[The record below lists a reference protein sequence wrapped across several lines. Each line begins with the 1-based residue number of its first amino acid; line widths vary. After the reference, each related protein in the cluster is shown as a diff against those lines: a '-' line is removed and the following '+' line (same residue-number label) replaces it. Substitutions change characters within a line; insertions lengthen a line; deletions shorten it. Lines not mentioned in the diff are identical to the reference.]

1 MGSLKSNLQR
11 QFKMRIE
18 RCYFCSKPVHP
29 GHGITFVRNDSKV
42 FNFCASKCR
51 RNFNKKR
58 NPRKTRW
65 TKAWRKSNGKE
76 LAIDS
81 SLEFEKRRNEPVK
94 YDRELWAKTI
104 EGMKVIDAIR
114 TKREAHH
121 IMKRLEA
128 GVKDAKTADLWEVK
142 TNLPMVRA
150 PGAKDA
156 RLDAILED
164 KVGIVRAEKRLAQ
177 EQLVVVGE
185 RDQEVSESHMLTM
198 DGQTEKPKERQ
209 LEMEMEV

>member
-1 MGSLKSNLQR
+1 MGLISRVSSRTYREKVKKDTQAD
-11 QFKMRIE
+11 KIMRIE

-76 LAIDS
+76 LAVDS
-81 SLEFEKRRNEPVK
+81 TFEFEKRRHEPVK
-94 YDRELWAKTI
+94 YDRELYQKSI
-104 EGMKVIDAIR
+104 EAMKKVSEIKA
-114 TKREAHH
+114 KRESHF

-128 GVKDAKTADLWEVK
+128 GVKDRKTADLHEVK
-142 TNLPMVRA
+142 VNLPMVRA
-150 PGAKDA
+150 PGAKDS

-164 KVGIVRAEKRLAQ
+164 KLGIVNAAKKQQQEKLIVVDEMNVVPEKKELA
-177 EQLVVVGE
+177 
-185 RDQEVSESHMLTM
+185 
-198 DGQTEKPKERQ
+198 
-209 LEMEMEV
+209 LEMEE